1 LLVVRRLMSNA
12 LYRPSRQELP
22 IGGHSFL
29 IDLRGALTEGWEL
42 TPTECY
48 FHLPQRDP
56 PYCWSSLLGLYT
68 PFIRLRGYRLFSL
81 APRPRGS
88 VAVACGRLPLCDALP
103 LSTYLLGDS
112 LIGSLYLRG

>member
-1 LLVVRRLMSNA
+1 MTNA
-12 LYRPSRQELP
+12 LYRPPRQVLP
-22 IGGHSFL
+22 IGGYLLPNRLKGSAHRGGN
-29 IDLRGALTEGWEL
+29 LRLERES
-42 TPTECY
+42 Y

-88 VAVACGRLPLCDALP
+88 AAVACGRLPLCDALP